1 VLCHLVTVSSPGDAP
16 LPLSSGAYVQDALEP
31 ALYVDLAHASFFDAA
46 SGLFFCAVSERTFVA
61 SGDALVVHTAP
72 AILATPPPPP
82 PPPLQQ
88 QLLPF
93 FVASHKRSAATADLW
108 TRPLNQPTDRGYY
121 VSKTDGK
128 PACGPCRLKFA
139 TLEHLRTHEAQSLT
153 HLERMAPWV
162 DRAKLRRLT
171 AGPGEVVVTSK
182 DALETPLDL
191 REANNPGVRMLQK
204 MGWSHG
210 DALGALIKRPPV

>member
-1 VLCHLVTVSSPGDAP
+1 VTVSSPGDTP

-31 ALYVDLAHASFFDAA
+31 ALSVDLAHASFFDAA
-46 SGLFFCAVSERTFVA
+46 LGLFFCAISERSFEQ
-61 SGDALVVHTAP
+61 SGDALVVRTEPLSAP
-72 AILATPPPPP
+72 STTPPPQLQPLSPP
-82 PPPLQQ
+82 Q
-88 QLLPF
+88 QLVPF

-108 TRPLNQPTDRGYY
+108 TRPLNHPTDRGYY

-139 TLEHLRTHEAQSLT
+139 TLEHLRTHEAESLT
-153 HLERMAPWV
+153 HLERLAPWV

-191 REANNPGVRMLQK
+191 REANNPGVRMMQK
-204 MGWSHG
+204 MGWTHG
-210 DALGALIKRPPV
+210 DALGALKRPPM